1 VSFLSFRVISP
12 CPASPSLPPKAF
24 LRVLHRAALLLRG
37 ESSPRPSSV
46 PSRIERHVNGRA
58 RRFAYY
64 FAFLFLGICTFALP
78 LKELIGM
85 SLLLFTITE
94 FSATG
99 LNGYRIKKYL
109 KSNIQRQSPGGMP
122 VR

>member
-1 VSFLSFRVISP
+1 MTVSS
-12 CPASPSLPPKAF
+12 
-24 LRVLHRAALLLRG
+24 LRVFLHQKCA
-37 ESSPRPSSV
+37 SV
-46 PSRIERHVNGRA
+46 VNGNGRA

-99 LNGYRIKKYL
+99 LKGYRIKKYL

>member
-1 VSFLSFRVISP
+1 
-12 CPASPSLPPKAF
+12 
-24 LRVLHRAALLLRG
+24 
-37 ESSPRPSSV
+37 
-46 PSRIERHVNGRA
+46 
-58 RRFAYY
+58 
-64 FAFLFLGICTFALP
+64 LP

-99 LNGYRIKKYL
+99 LKGYRIKKYL

>member
-1 VSFLSFRVISP
+1 VSFPLAPPPRACPQKLSFAFFTALRSFFTVRV
-12 CPASPSLPPKAF
+12 
-24 LRVLHRAALLLRG
+24 G

-99 LNGYRIKKYL
+99 LKGYRIKKYL